1 MPTGTKIG
9 TLMSISTT
17 LATLSQ
23 QVKLLCEHIEAEA
36 AAAAAKADTKPPAS
50 DADPAPAPRRGRPP
64 KQETIPEV
72 EAQVEEE
79 KPKDD
84 KAITPDHPLRAKL
97 QEVAKAAC
105 AVLDRAKVVATIAL
119 FAEGGQGSASVP
131 DAQLGECIK
140 AIQTK
145 VENAK
150 KKAEKAEE
158 PL

>member
-23 QVKLLCEHIEAEA
+23 QVKLLCEHIEAESSNA
-36 AAAAAKADTKPPAS
+36 APKADTTPPA
-50 DADPAPAPRRGRPP
+50 ADPAPTPRRGRPP

-119 FAEGGQGSASVP
+119 FSEGGQGSASVP

-140 AIQTK
+140 AIGVK

-150 KKAEKAEE
+150 RKAEKAEE

>member
-23 QVKLLCEHIEAEA
+23 QVKLLCEHIEAEPA
-36 AAAAAKADTKPPAS
+36 APAKVEAPA
-50 DADPAPAPRRGRPP
+50 ADPAPTPRRGRPP
-64 KQETIPEV
+64 KQEATPEV
-72 EAQVEEE
+72 EAQVEES
-79 KPKDD
+79 PKDD
-84 KAITPDHPLRAKL
+84 KTITPDHPLRAKL
-97 QEVAKAAC
+97 QETAKAAC
-105 AVLDRAKVVATIAL
+105 TTLPRERVVAVIAL
-119 FAEGGQGSASVP
+119 FSEGGQGSASVP

-145 VENAK
+145 VENTK
-150 KKAEKAEE
+150 RKAEKAEE